1 MPAKLKRLDTHSD
14 CSSAP
19 HRTIENQDP
28 DTMTDETDE
37 WTVIVKDSNGTLLS
51 EGDAVVL
58 IKDLKVKGA
67 NTTIKRGATYKN
79 IRLTSNAEEV
89 EVRDG
94 KGTFVL
100 KTCFLK
106 KA

>member
-1 MPAKLKRLDTHSD
+1 
-14 CSSAP
+14 
-19 HRTIENQDP
+19 
-28 DTMTDETDE
+28 MTDEIDE
-37 WTVIVKDSNGTLLS
+37 WAVVAKDSNGTVLK
-51 EGDAVVL
+51 EGDSVVL

-67 NTTIKRGATYKN
+67 NTTIKRGAVYKN
-79 IRLTSNAEEV
+79 IRLTSSEEEI

-100 KTCFLK
+100 KTCFLR

>member
-1 MPAKLKRLDTHSD
+1 MPGKSKHLDTNSD

-19 HRTIENQDP
+19 NSTIENQDTN
-28 DTMTDETDE
+28 TMTDETDE
-37 WTVIVKDSNGTLLS
+37 WTVIVKDSNGTVLS

>member
-14 CSSAP
+14 CSNTP
-19 HRTIENQDP
+19 NRTIENQDP
-28 DTMTDETDE
+28 NTMT
-37 WTVIVKDSNGTLLS
+37 
-51 EGDAVVL
+51 
-58 IKDLKVKGA
+58 
-67 NTTIKRGATYKN
+67 
-79 IRLTSNAEEV
+79 EEV

-100 KTCFLK
+100 KTCILK

>member
-1 MPAKLKRLDTHSD
+1 
-14 CSSAP
+14 
-19 HRTIENQDP
+19 
-28 DTMTDETDE
+28 MT
-37 WTVIVKDSNGTLLS
+37 
-51 EGDAVVL
+51 
-58 IKDLKVKGA
+58 
-67 NTTIKRGATYKN
+67 
-79 IRLTSNAEEV
+79 EEV

>member
-1 MPAKLKRLDTHSD
+1 MH
-14 CSSAP
+14 
-19 HRTIENQDP
+19 
-28 DTMTDETDE
+28 MTDETDE
-37 WTVIVKDSNGTLLS
+37 WAVIVKDSNGTLLS

-79 IRLTSNAEEV
+79 IRLTSSPEEV

>member
-1 MPAKLKRLDTHSD
+1 MAGEL
-14 CSSAP
+14 
-19 HRTIENQDP
+19 
-28 DTMTDETDE
+28 DE
-37 WTVIVKDSNGTLLS
+37 WTVITKDSNGTVLK
-51 EGDAVVL
+51 EGDSVVL

-67 NTTIKRGATYKN
+67 NTTIKRAAVYKN
-79 IRLTSNAEEV
+79 IRLTSSDEEI

-100 KTCFLK
+100 KTCFLR

>member
-1 MPAKLKRLDTHSD
+1 MPAKLKRLDTHFD
-14 CSSAP
+14 CDSAP
-19 HRTIENQDP
+19 NSTIENQDT
-28 DTMTDETDE
+28 DTMTDQTDE

>member
-1 MPAKLKRLDTHSD
+1 M
-14 CSSAP
+14 
-19 HRTIENQDP
+19 I
-28 DTMTDETDE
+28 DETDK
-37 WTVIVKDSNGTLLS
+37 WTVIVKDSEGTLRS
-51 EGDAVVL
+51 EGDVVVL

-67 NTTIKRGATYKN
+67 NTTIKYGATYKS
-79 IRLTSNAEEV
+79 IRLTSNADEL

-100 KTCFLK
+100 KTCFLE

>member
-1 MPAKLKRLDTHSD
+1 MAGTTAPCIRRKARRWLPSGMPGKSKHLDTNSD

-19 HRTIENQDP
+19 NSTIENQD
-28 DTMTDETDE
+28 T
-37 WTVIVKDSNGTLLS
+37 NTL
-51 EGDAVVL
+51 
-58 IKDLKVKGA
+58 
-67 NTTIKRGATYKN
+67 T
-79 IRLTSNAEEV
+79 EEV

>member
-1 MPAKLKRLDTHSD
+1 MPEKLKRLDTNSD

-19 HRTIENQDP
+19 NSTLENQDTN
-28 DTMTDETDE
+28 TMTDETDE
-37 WTVIVKDSNGTLLS
+37 WAVIVKDSNGTLLS
-51 EGDAVVL
+51 EGDVVVL

>member
-1 MPAKLKRLDTHSD
+1 MPEE
-14 CSSAP
+14 
-19 HRTIENQDP
+19 I
-28 DTMTDETDE
+28 DE
-37 WTVIVKDSNGTLLS
+37 WTVVVKDSNGTILK
-51 EGDAVVL
+51 EGDSVVL

-67 NTTIKRGATYKN
+67 ATTIKRGAVYKN
-79 IRLTSNAEEV
+79 IRLTSSEEEI

>member
-1 MPAKLKRLDTHSD
+1 MAGEL
-14 CSSAP
+14 
-19 HRTIENQDP
+19 
-28 DTMTDETDE
+28 DE
-37 WTVIVKDSNGTLLS
+37 WTVITKDSNGTVLK
-51 EGDAVVL
+51 EGDSVVL

-67 NTTIKRGATYKN
+67 NTTIKRGAVYNN
-79 IRLTSNAEEV
+79 IRLTSSDEEI

-100 KTCFLK
+100 KTCFLR

>member
-1 MPAKLKRLDTHSD
+1 MS
-14 CSSAP
+14 
-19 HRTIENQDP
+19 
-28 DTMTDETDE
+28 DETDE
-37 WTVIVKDSNGTLLS
+37 WSVIVKDSNGTVLN
-51 EGDAVVL
+51 EGDSVVL

-67 NTTIKRGATYKN
+67 NTTIKRGAVYKN
-79 IRLTSNAEEV
+79 IRLTSSEEEI

-100 KTCFLK
+100 KTCFLR

>member
-1 MPAKLKRLDTHSD
+1 MRGYCPITLLAMS
-14 CSSAP
+14 
-19 HRTIENQDP
+19 
-28 DTMTDETDE
+28 DETDE
-37 WTVIVKDSNGTLLS
+37 WATIVKDSNGNILKN
-51 EGDAVVL
+51 GDSVVL

-67 NTTIKRGATYKN
+67 NTTIKRGAVYKN
-79 IRLTSNAEEV
+79 IRTTSAEDEV

-106 KA
+106 KS